1 MDKLAQLAGPSGVRP
16 DCEEDGYY
24 NSLLGD
30 ADTVIP
36 IRKDVEQEPELD
48 LEEKKY
54 LVDLKKFKTREDKR
68 KLRDILNSLPYKG
81 STQNILQF
89 LFGCFGK
96 KKVIMPSTKAIEVA
110 AKVGTRQ
117 VRGLLK
123 KIEDAGFLLR
133 YDTHRWN
140 KAKNKYLQTSN
151 TYYFTT
157 LVILN
162 HKIESL
168 RRDLKANYRNKN
180 KKNLSKKNLKFLE
193 KEEKFILEKISRE
206 EKKLEAE
213 KAELDAL
220 PKSRSYYNGR
230 KILGKTVREDI
241 YLGGPYN
248 KESREKG
255 GCYKDQGGGEEE
267 TTRTSKGTSSDK
279 PINNITPNTV
289 CNISDSF
296 EEGLSNIFKVFE
308 QEFETTVSDQEKIA
322 FKNYISSKEL
332 SYDEILRRIDIFSN
346 DIYLKRSTKFI
357 SRVSEHF
364 DTACK
369 VANDLKPKAIS
380 WSDFTGEY
388 RVNREALSNIIHFF
402 KTEKEIFIW
411 AKSPLLKERKCR
423 ALAIIRN
430 SEAIKPLEDSIKS
443 LLLFKEK
450 KEREELDAYV
460 EKERQEE
467 LRRMNEGRKRVEE
480 SEDQDK
486 EEALRREKEREKQT
500 EVKDLS
506 QEIKPK
512 IPVTTLL
519 SNLILKNEAITAERK
534 RELLS
539 FVLKL
544 SAEDREKII
553 TFEDLTALEKKK
565 GGFK

>member
-255 GCYKDQGGGEEE
+255 GCYKDQGGG
-267 TTRTSKGTSSDK
+267 
-279 PINNITPNTV
+279 
-289 CNISDSF
+289 
-296 EEGLSNIFKVFE
+296 
-308 QEFETTVSDQEKIA
+308 
-322 FKNYISSKEL
+322 
-332 SYDEILRRIDIFSN
+332 
-346 DIYLKRSTKFI
+346 
-357 SRVSEHF
+357 
-364 DTACK
+364 
-369 VANDLKPKAIS
+369 
-380 WSDFTGEY
+380 
-388 RVNREALSNIIHFF
+388 
-402 KTEKEIFIW
+402 
-411 AKSPLLKERKCR
+411 
-423 ALAIIRN
+423 
-430 SEAIKPLEDSIKS
+430 
-443 LLLFKEK
+443 
-450 KEREELDAYV
+450 
-460 EKERQEE
+460 
-467 LRRMNEGRKRVEE
+467 
-480 SEDQDK
+480 
-486 EEALRREKEREKQT
+486 
-500 EVKDLS
+500 
-506 QEIKPK
+506 
-512 IPVTTLL
+512 
-519 SNLILKNEAITAERK
+519 
-534 RELLS
+534 
-539 FVLKL
+539 
-544 SAEDREKII
+544 
-553 TFEDLTALEKKK
+553 
-565 GGFK
+565 

>member
-1 MDKLAQLAGPSGVRP
+1 
-16 DCEEDGYY
+16 
-24 NSLLGD
+24 
-30 ADTVIP
+30 
-36 IRKDVEQEPELD
+36 
-48 LEEKKY
+48 
-54 LVDLKKFKTREDKR
+54 
-68 KLRDILNSLPYKG
+68 
-81 STQNILQF
+81 
-89 LFGCFGK
+89 
-96 KKVIMPSTKAIEVA
+96 
-110 AKVGTRQ
+110 
-117 VRGLLK
+117 
-123 KIEDAGFLLR
+123 
-133 YDTHRWN
+133 
-140 KAKNKYLQTSN
+140 
-151 TYYFTT
+151 
-157 LVILN
+157 
-162 HKIESL
+162 
-168 RRDLKANYRNKN
+168 
-180 KKNLSKKNLKFLE
+180 
-193 KEEKFILEKISRE
+193 
-206 EKKLEAE
+206 
-213 KAELDAL
+213 
-220 PKSRSYYNGR
+220 
-230 KILGKTVREDI
+230 
-241 YLGGPYN
+241 
-248 KESREKG
+248 
-255 GCYKDQGGGEEE
+255 
-267 TTRTSKGTSSDK
+267 
-279 PINNITPNTV
+279 
-289 CNISDSF
+289 
-296 EEGLSNIFKVFE
+296 
-308 QEFETTVSDQEKIA
+308 
-322 FKNYISSKEL
+322 
-332 SYDEILRRIDIFSN
+332 
-346 DIYLKRSTKFI
+346 
-357 SRVSEHF
+357 VSEHF

-380 WSDFTGEY
+380 WSDFTGGY

-450 KEREELDAYV
+450 EEREELDAYV

-467 LRRMNEGRKRVEE
+467 LRRIDEGRKRVEE